1 MGIRVLPRKPKTKPK
16 TKPKSKS
23 FTKDLVYTKHGR
35 GVKKGLKKT

>member
-1 MGIRVLPRKPKTKPK
+1 MGITVRARKPK

-35 GVKKGLKKT
+35 GVKKGLKKK